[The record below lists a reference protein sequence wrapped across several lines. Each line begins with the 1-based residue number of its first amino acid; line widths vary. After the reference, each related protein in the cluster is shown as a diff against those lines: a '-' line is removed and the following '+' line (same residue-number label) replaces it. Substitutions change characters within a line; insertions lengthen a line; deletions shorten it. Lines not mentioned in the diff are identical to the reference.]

1 MNAPT
6 FVPPLFADHIIR
18 ANYEMTREEA
28 ELVNGLMDRAE
39 SDYGFYLYKMREE
52 KGWKA
57 LGYASFEEFGEK
69 ARGIQKSQLYRLA
82 QAAEIRL
89 SLPHSPIGENAVPE
103 AQLRP
108 LAPLTA
114 DERRQVWDEATTKAA
129 EEHKKLTAKMVQ
141 EAVDRLKA
149 EQAQIQARLDLAEQR
164 TEEWRQQSITTKR
177 TLTEAEQ
184 KLQVAQSEAA
194 SLRRTLAAEAEK
206 LATAKLHEVQTQI
219 AAAKDESAKLKDT
232 IKSLKRERDEA
243 VQRGVANKL
252 REQQTDLDRKEAQLV
267 TLEKRIA
274 LLRQELEPLEAE
286 NRALAHH
293 QPRIQEADQHIN
305 AIAVL
310 LGDAFDPDF
319 CTHTPEHL
327 LQEWERGA
335 GKLQQLI
342 EAIHAYVQRA
352 AQPGAEG

>member
-1 MNAPT
+1 MNASFAPS
-6 FVPPLFADHIIR
+6 FFADHIIR

-57 LGYASFEEFGEK
+57 LGYASFEEYGEK
-69 ARGIQKSQLYRLA
+69 ARGISLRHLNRLA
-82 QAAEIRL
+82 AAAEARL
-89 SLPHSPIGENAVPE
+89 SLGPIGPNSEIPE
-103 AQLRP
+103 SHLRP

-114 DERRQVWDEATTKAA
+114 DERRQVWEEASAKAA

-319 CTHTPEHL
+319 CAHTPEHL
-327 LQEWERGA
+327 LREWERGA

-342 EAIHAYVQRA
+342 DAIHGYVQRA
-352 AQPGAEG
+352 SQPGVEG

>member
-1 MNAPT
+1 MNASFAPS
-6 FVPPLFADHIIR
+6 FFADHIIR

-57 LGYASFEEFGEK
+57 LGYASFEEYGEK
-69 ARGIQKSQLYRLA
+69 ARGISLRHLNRLA
-82 QAAEIRL
+82 AAAEARL
-89 SLPHSPIGENAVPE
+89 SLGPIGPNSEIPE
-103 AQLRP
+103 SHLRP

-114 DERRQVWDEATTKAA
+114 DERRQVWEEASAKAA

-194 SLRRTLAAEAEK
+194 SLRRTLAQVRIAEAIRQGE
-206 LATAKLHEVQTQI
+206 LF
-219 AAAKDESAKLKDT
+219 AAAA
-232 IKSLKRERDEA
+232 
-243 VQRGVANKL
+243 
-252 REQQTDLDRKEAQLV
+252 
-267 TLEKRIA
+267 
-274 LLRQELEPLEAE
+274 
-286 NRALAHH
+286 
-293 QPRIQEADQHIN
+293 
-305 AIAVL
+305 
-310 LGDAFDPDF
+310 
-319 CTHTPEHL
+319 
-327 LQEWERGA
+327 
-335 GKLQQLI
+335 
-342 EAIHAYVQRA
+342 
-352 AQPGAEG
+352 

>member
-1 MNAPT
+1 MNASFAPS
-6 FVPPLFADHIIR
+6 FFADHIIR

-39 SDYGFYLYKMREE
+39 SDFRFYLLKMRDE

-57 LGYASFEEFGEK
+57 LGYASFEEYGEQK
-69 ARGIQKSQLYRLA
+69 RGIGKSRLYQLA
-82 QAAEIRL
+82 QAAEVQL
-89 SLPHSPIGENAVPE
+89 SLPNSTIVEKAPE
-103 AQLRP
+103 SHLRP

-114 DERRQVWDEATTKAA
+114 DERRQVWEEASAKAA

-206 LATAKLHEVQTQI
+206 LAAAKLHEVQTQI

-319 CTHTPEHL
+319 CAHTTEPL
-327 LQEWERGA
+327 LREWERGA

-342 EAIHAYVQRA
+342 DAIHAYVQRA

>member
-1 MNAPT
+1 M
-6 FVPPLFADHIIR
+6 LDIIR
-18 ANYEMTREEA
+18 ANYEMTAEECDLYVKLFHKA
-28 ELVNGLMDRAE
+28 EADQR
-39 SDYGFYLYKMREE
+39 FYLLKIREE

-57 LGYASFEEFGEK
+57 KGFLSFDDFGREVLGCDVKRLY
-69 ARGIQKSQLYRLA
+69 QLA
-82 QAAEIRL
+82 KAAEVQL
-89 SLPHSPIGENAVPE
+89 SLSDSTNGRKIPE
-103 AQLRP
+103 RTLRP

-206 LATAKLHEVQTQI
+206 LAAAKLHEVQTQI

-319 CTHTPEHL
+319 CAHTPEPL
-327 LQEWERGA
+327 LREWERGA

-342 EAIHAYVQRA
+342 DAIHAYVQRA